1 MLLERRQILEEIF
14 KDIEPKQKKLVEPL
28 IDEVIFQEN
37 QMRELKKLPFIR
49 INPKDSSKQEST
61 KAAKQY
67 KDISQSYMNAIRILA
82 SLLHKD
88 EGEEED
94 PVQKFLESRRNV

>member
-14 KDIEPKQKKLVEPL
+14 KDIEPKQKK
-28 IDEVIFQEN
+28 
-37 QMRELKKLPFIR
+37 MRELKKLPFIR